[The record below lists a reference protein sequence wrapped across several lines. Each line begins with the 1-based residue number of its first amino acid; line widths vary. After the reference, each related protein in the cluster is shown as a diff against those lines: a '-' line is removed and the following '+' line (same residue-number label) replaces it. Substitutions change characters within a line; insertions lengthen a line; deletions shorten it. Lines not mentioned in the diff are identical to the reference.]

1 MENRCQRCNRELS
14 DPNANY
20 GWRCAEI
27 LGIDN
32 LNSNL
37 SSEYKIALANS
48 IAKTENMMQGSNL
61 NLSGSNENAFFNAL
75 LKQNFSNSIGRYDLE
90 KEARE
95 ESFKILTTGRTNG
108 NESSFNTWV
117 AKLDNGYGD
126 EETKSAK
133 ERTIEFGLSH
143 PVIALSI
150 GQFKSGSTNITTNAV
165 RFATNEIGTVNSAFT
180 NISSNSQRFA
190 DNSGLK
196 ESGSE
201 GSGPKNAF
209 RHVLWQA
216 TITKRF
222 GIDIAREVGFAH
234 EENPDALGDRYSI
247 EHFKDVEF
255 ANSLKADE
263 ACDLL
268 NNVQGRIVGIT
279 TPEKEMNKI
288 ALDVIDK
295 YYTDGF
301 WVSKH
306 IGNGKY
312 KITREKLTEKEYKKI
327 KKNLE
332 CLNKNGFKK

>member
-1 MENRCQRCNRELS
+1 MENRCKRCNRELS

-20 GWRCAEI
+20 GWRCAEL
-27 LGIDN
+27 LGIDK

-37 SSEYKIALANS
+37 NSEYKIALENS
-48 IAKTENMMQGSNL
+48 IAKTENMIQGSNI
-61 NLSGSNENAFFNAL
+61 NLSDDNRRAFLNAL

-95 ESFKILTTGRTNG
+95 ESFKILTTGRTNN
-108 NESSFNTWV
+108 NEDFNIWIKKV
-117 AKLDNGYGD
+117 NNGD
-126 EETKSAK
+126 TLTKSAK
-133 ERTIEFGLSH
+133 ERTLEFTKAH
-143 PVIALSI
+143 PIIAM
-150 GQFKSGSTNITTNAV
+150 
-165 RFATNEIGTVNSAFT
+165 EIGPINSAQN

-196 ESGSE
+196 ENGSE

-216 TITKRF
+216 TITKRY
-222 GIDIAREVGFAH
+222 GIDIAREIGYAH
-234 EENPDALGDRYSI
+234 EENPNALGERYSL
-247 EHFKDVEF
+247 EHFENVEF
-255 ANSLKADE
+255 ANYLKADE

-279 TPEKEMNKI
+279 TQENEMNKI

-295 YYTDGF
+295 YHADGF
-301 WVSKH
+301 WVSKP

-312 KITREKLTEKEYKKI
+312 AITREKLTDKQYKKI
-327 KKNLE
+327 RDNIEL
-332 CLNKNGFKK
+332 LNKNGYKKRAKR

>member
-61 NLSGSNENAFFNAL
+61 NLSRSNNNAFFNAL

-143 PVIALSI
+143 PIIALNI

-165 RFATNEIGTVNSAFT
+165 RFATNDLGLNEK
-180 NISSNSQRFA
+180 SS
-190 DNSGLK
+190 K
-196 ESGSE
+196 E
-201 GSGPKNAF
+201 GSQVNAF

-216 TITKRF
+216 TITKRY

-234 EENPDALGDRYSI
+234 EENPDALGERYSM
-247 EHFKDVEF
+247 EHFKDVRF
-255 ANSLKADE
+255 SKSAD
-263 ACDLL
+263 ADQTCDLL
-268 NNVQGRIVGIT
+268 NNIQGRIVGIT
-279 TPEKEMNKI
+279 TESEKMNKI

-301 WVSKH
+301 WTSEQTE
-306 IGNGKY
+306 NGTY
-312 KITREKLTEKEYKKI
+312 KISKNKLTKKQYETAKKRLKLLDSDGYTKEQRERK
-327 KKNLE
+327 
-332 CLNKNGFKK
+332 

>member
-1 MENRCQRCNRELS
+1 MENRCKRCNRELS

-20 GWRCAEI
+20 GWRCAEL
-27 LGIDN
+27 LGIDK

-37 SSEYKIALANS
+37 NSEYKIALENS
-48 IAKTENMMQGSNL
+48 IAKTENMIQGSNI
-61 NLSGSNENAFFNAL
+61 NLSDDNRRAFLNAL

-95 ESFKILTTGRTNG
+95 ESFKILTTGRTNN
-108 NESSFNTWV
+108 NEDFNIWIKKV
-117 AKLDNGYGD
+117 NNGD
-126 EETKSAK
+126 TLTKSVK
-133 ERTIEFGLSH
+133 ERTLEFTKAH
-143 PVIALSI
+143 PIIAM
-150 GQFKSGSTNITTNAV
+150 
-165 RFATNEIGTVNSAFT
+165 EIGPINSALN

-196 ESGSE
+196 ENGSE

-216 TITKRF
+216 TITKRY
-222 GIDIAREVGFAH
+222 GIDIAREIGYAH
-234 EENPDALGDRYSI
+234 EENPNALGERYSL
-247 EHFKDVEF
+247 EHFENVEF
-255 ANSLKADE
+255 ANYLKADE

-279 TPEKEMNKI
+279 TQENEMNKI

-295 YYTDGF
+295 YHADGF
-301 WVSKH
+301 WVSKP

-312 KITREKLTEKEYKKI
+312 AITREKLTDKQYKKI
-327 KKNLE
+327 RDNIEL
-332 CLNKNGFKK
+332 LNKNGYKKRAKR

>member
-32 LNSNL
+32 LNNNL

-61 NLSGSNENAFFNAL
+61 NLSGSNKNAFFNAL

-95 ESFKILTTGRTNG
+95 ESFKILTTGRTSG
-108 NESSFNTWV
+108 NESSFNAWV

-143 PVIALSI
+143 PVIAMKIGLS
-150 GQFKSGSTNITTNAV
+150 NPA
-165 RFATNEIGTVNSAFT
+165 FA

-190 DNSGLK
+190 DNLILGKGDEASGR
-196 ESGSE
+196 
-201 GSGPKNAF
+201 KNAF

-216 TITKRF
+216 TITKRY

-234 EENPDALGDRYSI
+234 EENPNALSGRRSPQYFNFKEFSDPI
-247 EHFKDVEF
+247 E
-255 ANSLKADE
+255 ADE
-263 ACDLL
+263 LCDLL
-268 NNVQGRIVGIT
+268 NNVQGRKIGEAT
-279 TPEKEMNKI
+279 DSKEMNEI
-288 ALDVIDK
+288 ALDVIEK
-295 YYTDGF
+295 YYTEGF
-301 WVSKH
+301 WVSKLTP
-306 IGNGKY
+306 NNKY
-312 KITREKLTEKEYKKI
+312 KISKEKLTDSQYKNMKASL
-327 KKNLE
+327 KL
-332 CLNKNGFKK
+332 LNKNGYKNE

>member
-32 LNSNL
+32 LQQNL

-61 NLSGSNENAFFNAL
+61 NLSRSNNNAFFNAL

-143 PVIALSI
+143 PIIALNI

-165 RFATNEIGTVNSAFT
+165 RFATNDLGLNEK
-180 NISSNSQRFA
+180 SS
-190 DNSGLK
+190 K
-196 ESGSE
+196 E
-201 GSGPKNAF
+201 GSQVNAF

-216 TITKRF
+216 TITKRY

>member
-1 MENRCQRCNRELS
+1 MENRCKRCNREFS

-20 GWRCAEI
+20 GWRCAEL
-27 LGIDN
+27 LGIDK

-37 SSEYKIALANS
+37 NSEYKIALENS
-48 IAKTENMMQGSNL
+48 IAKTENMIQGSNI
-61 NLSGSNENAFFNAL
+61 NLSDDNRRAFLNAL

-95 ESFKILTTGRTNG
+95 ESFKILTTGRTNN
-108 NESSFNTWV
+108 NEDFNIWIKKV
-117 AKLDNGYGD
+117 NNGD
-126 EETKSAK
+126 TLTKSAK
-133 ERTIEFGLSH
+133 ERTLEFTKAH
-143 PVIALSI
+143 PIIAM
-150 GQFKSGSTNITTNAV
+150 
-165 RFATNEIGTVNSAFT
+165 EIGPINSALN

-196 ESGSE
+196 ENGSE

-216 TITKRF
+216 TITKRY
-222 GIDIAREVGFAH
+222 GIDIAREIGYAH
-234 EENPDALGDRYSI
+234 EENPNALGERYSL
-247 EHFKDVEF
+247 EHFENVEF
-255 ANSLKADE
+255 ANYLKADE

-279 TPEKEMNKI
+279 TQENEMNKI

-295 YYTDGF
+295 YHADGF
-301 WVSKH
+301 WVSKP

-312 KITREKLTEKEYKKI
+312 AITREKLTDKQYKKI
-327 KKNLE
+327 RDNIEL
-332 CLNKNGFKK
+332 LNKNGYKKRAKR

>member
-95 ESFKILTTGRTNG
+95 ESFKILTTGRTSN
-108 NESSFNTWV
+108 NEDFNIWIKKV
-117 AKLDNGYGD
+117 NNGD
-126 EETKSAK
+126 ESKEPKSAK
-133 ERTIEFGLSH
+133 ERTIEFAKNH
-143 PVIALSI
+143 PLISI
-150 GQFKSGSTNITTNAV
+150 
-165 RFATNEIGTVNSAFT
+165 EIGTVNSAFT

>member
-1 MENRCQRCNRELS
+1 MQQ
-14 DPNANY
+14 
-20 GWRCAEI
+20 
-27 LGIDN
+27 
-32 LNSNL
+32 NL

-61 NLSGSNENAFFNAL
+61 NLSRSNNNAFFNAL

-90 KEARE
+90 KE
-95 ESFKILTTGRTNG
+95 
-108 NESSFNTWV
+108 
-117 AKLDNGYGD
+117 
-126 EETKSAK
+126 
-133 ERTIEFGLSH
+133 
-143 PVIALSI
+143 
-150 GQFKSGSTNITTNAV
+150 
-165 RFATNEIGTVNSAFT
+165 
-180 NISSNSQRFA
+180 
-190 DNSGLK
+190 
-196 ESGSE
+196 
-201 GSGPKNAF
+201 
-209 RHVLWQA
+209 
-216 TITKRF
+216 
-222 GIDIAREVGFAH
+222 AREVGFAH

>member
-32 LNSNL
+32 LQHNL

-61 NLSGSNENAFFNAL
+61 NLSRSNNNAFFNAL

-95 ESFKILTTGRTNG
+95 ESFKILTTGRTSN
-108 NESSFNTWV
+108 NEDFNIWIKKV
-117 AKLDNGYGD
+117 NNGD
-126 EETKSAK
+126 ESKEPKSAK
-133 ERTIEFGLSH
+133 ERTIEFAKNH
-143 PVIALSI
+143 PLISI
-150 GQFKSGSTNITTNAV
+150 
-165 RFATNEIGTVNSAFT
+165 EIGTVNSAFT

>member
-32 LNSNL
+32 LQQNL

-61 NLSGSNENAFFNAL
+61 NLSRSNNNAFFNAL

-95 ESFKILTTGRTNG
+95 ESFKILTTGRTSN
-108 NESSFNTWV
+108 NEDFNIWIKKV
-117 AKLDNGYGD
+117 NNGD
-126 EETKSAK
+126 ESKEPKSAK
-133 ERTIEFGLSH
+133 ERTIEVAKNH
-143 PVIALSI
+143 PLISI
-150 GQFKSGSTNITTNAV
+150 
-165 RFATNEIGTVNSAFT
+165 EIGTVNSAFT

>member
-32 LNSNL
+32 LQQNL

-61 NLSGSNENAFFNAL
+61 NLSRSNNNAFFNAL

-143 PVIALSI
+143 PIIALNI

-165 RFATNEIGTVNSAFT
+165 RFATNDLGLNEK
-180 NISSNSQRFA
+180 SS
-190 DNSGLK
+190 K
-196 ESGSE
+196 E
-201 GSGPKNAF
+201 GSQVNAF

-216 TITKRF
+216 TITKRY

-234 EENPDALGDRYSI
+234 EENPDALGERYSM
-247 EHFKDVEF
+247 EHFKDVRF
-255 ANSLKADE
+255 SKSAD
-263 ACDLL
+263 ADQTCDLL
-268 NNVQGRIVGIT
+268 NNIQGRIVGIT
-279 TPEKEMNKI
+279 TESEKMNKI

-301 WVSKH
+301 WTSEQTE
-306 IGNGKY
+306 NGTY
-312 KITREKLTEKEYKKI
+312 KISKNKLTKKQYETAKKRLKLLDSDGYTKEQRERK
-327 KKNLE
+327 
-332 CLNKNGFKK
+332 

>member
-32 LNSNL
+32 LQQNL

-61 NLSGSNENAFFNAL
+61 NLSRSNNNAFFNAL

-95 ESFKILTTGRTNG
+95 ESFKILTTGRTSN
-108 NESSFNTWV
+108 NEDFNIWIKKV
-117 AKLDNGYGD
+117 NNGD
-126 EETKSAK
+126 ESKEPKSAK
-133 ERTIEFGLSH
+133 ERTIEFAKNH
-143 PVIALSI
+143 PLISI
-150 GQFKSGSTNITTNAV
+150 
-165 RFATNEIGTVNSAFT
+165 EIGTVNSAFT

>member
-32 LNSNL
+32 SNSNL
-37 SSEYKIALANS
+37 RSEYKIALANS

-61 NLSGSNENAFFNAL
+61 NFSGSNENAFFNAL

-95 ESFKILTTGRTNG
+95 EGFKILTTGRTSN
-108 NESSFNTWV
+108 NEDFNIWIKKV
-117 AKLDNGYGD
+117 NNGD
-126 EETKSAK
+126 ESKETKSAK
-133 ERTIEFGLSH
+133 ERTLEFAKAH
-143 PVIALSI
+143 PIIAM
-150 GQFKSGSTNITTNAV
+150 
-165 RFATNEIGTVNSAFT
+165 EIGPINSVLT

-216 TITKRF
+216 TITKRY
-222 GIDIAREVGFAH
+222 GIDIAREIGFAH
-234 EENPDALGDRYSI
+234 EENPNALGDRYSL

-255 ANSLKADE
+255 TNHLKADE

-279 TPEKEMNKI
+279 TQEKEMNKI
-288 ALDVIDK
+288 ALAVIDK
-295 YYTDGF
+295 YYVDGF
-301 WVSKH
+301 WVSKP

-312 KITREKLTEKEYKKI
+312 AITREKLTEKQYKKI
-327 KKNLE
+327 RDNIEL
-332 CLNKNGFKK
+332 LNKNGYKK

>member
-1 MENRCQRCNRELS
+1 MENRCKRCNRELS

-20 GWRCAEI
+20 GWRCAEL
-27 LGIDN
+27 LGIDK

-37 SSEYKIALANS
+37 NSEYKIALENS
-48 IAKTENMMQGSNL
+48 IAKTENMIQGSNI
-61 NLSGSNENAFFNAL
+61 NLSDDNRRAFLNAL

-95 ESFKILTTGRTNG
+95 ESFKILTTGRTNN
-108 NESSFNTWV
+108 NEDFNIWIKKV
-117 AKLDNGYGD
+117 NNGD
-126 EETKSAK
+126 TLTKSAK
-133 ERTIEFGLSH
+133 ERTLEFTKAH
-143 PVIALSI
+143 PIIAM
-150 GQFKSGSTNITTNAV
+150 
-165 RFATNEIGTVNSAFT
+165 EIGPINSALN

-196 ESGSE
+196 ENGSE

-216 TITKRF
+216 TITKRY
-222 GIDIAREVGFAH
+222 GIDIAREIGYAH
-234 EENPDALGDRYSI
+234 EENPNALGERYSL
-247 EHFKDVEF
+247 EHFENVEF
-255 ANSLKADE
+255 ANYLKADE

-279 TPEKEMNKI
+279 TQENEMNKI

-295 YYTDGF
+295 YHADGF
-301 WVSKH
+301 WVSKP

-312 KITREKLTEKEYKKI
+312 AITREKLTDKQYKKI
-327 KKNLE
+327 RDNIEL
-332 CLNKNGFKK
+332 LNKNGYKKRAKR

>member
-32 LNSNL
+32 LQQNL

-95 ESFKILTTGRTNG
+95 ESFKILTTGRTSN
-108 NESSFNTWV
+108 NEDFNIWIKKV
-117 AKLDNGYGD
+117 NNGD
-126 EETKSAK
+126 ESKEPKSAK
-133 ERTIEFGLSH
+133 ERTIEFAKNH
-143 PVIALSI
+143 PLISI
-150 GQFKSGSTNITTNAV
+150 
-165 RFATNEIGTVNSAFT
+165 EIGTVNSAFT

-234 EENPDALGDRYSI
+234 EENPDALGERYSM
-247 EHFKDVEF
+247 EHFKDVRF
-255 ANSLKADE
+255 SKSAD
-263 ACDLL
+263 ADQTCDLL
-268 NNVQGRIVGIT
+268 NNIQGRIVGIT
-279 TPEKEMNKI
+279 TESEKMNKI

-301 WVSKH
+301 WTSEQTE
-306 IGNGKY
+306 NGTY
-312 KITREKLTEKEYKKI
+312 KISKNKLTKKQYETAKKRLKLLDSDGYTKEQRERK
-327 KKNLE
+327 
-332 CLNKNGFKK
+332 

>member
-61 NLSGSNENAFFNAL
+61 NLSRSNNNAFFNAL

-95 ESFKILTTGRTNG
+95 ESFKILTTGRTSN
-108 NESSFNTWV
+108 NEDFNIWIKKV
-117 AKLDNGYGD
+117 NNGD
-126 EETKSAK
+126 ESKEPKSAK
-133 ERTIEFGLSH
+133 ERTIEFAKNH
-143 PVIALSI
+143 PLISI
-150 GQFKSGSTNITTNAV
+150 
-165 RFATNEIGTVNSAFT
+165 EIGTVNSAFT

>member
-32 LNSNL
+32 SNSNL
-37 SSEYKIALANS
+37 SSEYKIALENS
-48 IAKTENMMQGSNL
+48 ITKTENMLKGSSI
-61 NLSGSNENAFFNAL
+61 NLSDSNSKVFFNSL

-117 AKLDNGYGD
+117 AKIDKGY
-126 EETKSAK
+126 ETEKDKSAK
-133 ERTIEFGLSH
+133 ERTLEFGLSH
-143 PVIALSI
+143 PIIALSI

-165 RFATNEIGTVNSAFT
+165 RFATNDLGLNENS
-180 NISSNSQRFA
+180 S
-190 DNSGLK
+190 K
-196 ESGSE
+196 E
-201 GSGPKNAF
+201 GSQVNAF

-216 TITKRF
+216 TITKRY

-234 EENPDALGDRYSI
+234 EENPNALGERYSM
-247 EHFKDVEF
+247 EHFKNVKF
-255 ANSLKADE
+255 ATSAD
-263 ACDLL
+263 ADQTCDLL
-268 NNVQGRIVGIT
+268 NNIQGRIVGIT
-279 TPEKEMNKI
+279 TTSEKMNKI

-301 WVSKH
+301 WTSEQTE
-306 IGNGKY
+306 NGTY
-312 KITREKLTEKEYKKI
+312 KISKKKLTKKQYETAKKRLKLLDSDGYTKEQRERK
-327 KKNLE
+327 
-332 CLNKNGFKK
+332 